1 MAQRKKNGWMSRFL
15 SSFLRNFSM
24 KMNAFFI
31 KWVADAL
38 FSLGEKVVV
47 TLDAFLP
54 LYIGY
59 YDDIVESEIT
69 LAQVKASD
77 TVLHVGCGPVPST
90 SVLFAQKTKASVVGI
105 DKQHRAVDDAWSCIQ
120 QLRLEKRVRV
130 ECANALDFPLEG
142 FDVII
147 VSQGVE
153 PRYDILER
161 ISSVMNKGVRV
172 MFRTV
177 SSVEGG
183 LSEEDQVLRRF
194 FKVVDIVSYE
204 KHGLLISVL
213 LLKK

>member
-1 MAQRKKNGWMSRFL
+1 MQRKKNRWMSRFL
-15 SSFLRNFSM
+15 ASFLRNFSM

-59 YDDIVESEIT
+59 YDDIVESEIA
-69 LAQVKASD
+69 LAQVEAAS

-90 SVLFAQKTKASVVGI
+90 SVLLAQKTKASIVGI
-105 DKQHRAVDDAWSCIQ
+105 DKQQGAVDDAWFCIQ
-120 QLRLEKRVRV
+120 QLGLENRVRV
-130 ECANALDFPLEG
+130 EYANALDFPLDG

-161 ISSVMNKGVRV
+161 ISSVMNSGVRV
-172 MFRTV
+172 VFRTV
-177 SSVEGG
+177 SSLEGG

-194 FKVVDIVSYE
+194 FRVVDVVSYE
-204 KHGLLISVL
+204 KHGLLVSVL
-213 LLKK
+213 LVKK